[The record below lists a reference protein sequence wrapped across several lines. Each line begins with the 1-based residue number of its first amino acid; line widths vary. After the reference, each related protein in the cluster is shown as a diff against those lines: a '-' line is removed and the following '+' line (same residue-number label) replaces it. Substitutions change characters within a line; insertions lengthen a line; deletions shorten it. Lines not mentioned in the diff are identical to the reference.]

1 MPRFRT
7 RRSRIMLAL
16 GLVLLLALT
25 LTPKAHAVEFDDDGI
40 VEAGEVIEDDLFIAA
55 ETVVIDGT
63 VEGDL
68 FASGESI
75 TINGTVNGNLVAAGA
90 NITVNGSV
98 DGSLVLAG
106 REMVVNGPVGGS
118 IYSACSSLEL
128 GPEAEVNHN
137 AIVAAFELLAREGSQ
152 IGRDVLMTGYQAILE
167 GRVERDVEADVGA
180 LEIEGSI
187 GGDVTAK
194 VSQPGEVTPPVIG
207 WPGMPAMIPSGL
219 RVAEEAEI
227 EGQLTYVSPIEQEEA
242 IHSQPEDGVVYE
254 PSAATEPAAEVRIEV
269 QLGQW
274 FLGRLQEFVT
284 LLVLGGLAVW
294 QVPALLG
301 RLADRLQ
308 DRPLPA
314 TGWGLL
320 VLPAGYLGLS
330 ALAVLLFVV
339 WVLISLVTLGGLA
352 RILMAVGASG
362 LGLVFA
368 IFSFLALFGSKLVVA
383 FLGGRALLRGIAP
396 AQASSPGWAMI
407 IGVTLYVILRGA
419 PCLGETLLILTI
431 LAGLGAMWLVFHESR
446 VE

>member
-1 MPRFRT
+1 MPSFRT

-25 LTPKAHAVEFDDDGI
+25 LTPQARAVEFDDDGI
-40 VEAGEVIEDDLFIAA
+40 VAADEVIDDDLFISGY
-55 ETVVIDGT
+55 TVVIDGT

-68 FASGESI
+68 FASGELI

-90 NITVNGSV
+90 KVTVNGTV

-106 REMVVNGPVGGS
+106 QEILVNGPVGGS

-128 GPEAEVNHN
+128 GPEAEINHN
-137 AIVAAFELLAREGSQ
+137 AIVAAFELRTQEGSLV
-152 IGRDVLMTGYQAILE
+152 GRDVLLTGYQAILE
-167 GRVERDVEADVGA
+167 GRVDRDVQVDLGA
-180 LEIEGSI
+180 IEIRGSI

-194 VSQPGEVTPPVIG
+194 VSQPGEAEFPAPF

-227 EGQLTYVSPIEQEEA
+227 EGRLTYVSPIEQEEA

-254 PSAATEPAAEVRIEV
+254 PSATTEPAAEVRIEV

-274 FLGRLQEFVT
+274 FLGRLQELVT

-294 QVPALLG
+294 QLPELLG

-308 DRPLPA
+308 ARPLPA

-362 LGLVFA
+362 LGLAFA
-368 IFSFLALFGSKLVVA
+368 IFSLLALFGSKLVVA
-383 FLGGRALLRGIAP
+383 FLGGRALLREIAP
-396 AQASSPGWAMI
+396 TQAGSPAWAMV
-407 IGVTLYVILRGA
+407 IGVTLYVILRGI
-419 PCLGETLLILTI
+419 PCLGWVLLALTV
-431 LAGLGAMWLVFHESR
+431 LAGLGAMWFVFREGWR
-446 VE
+446 